1 MTERFAQLFSKLRT
15 SKNGALVAFVNL
27 CDPSPEKSREILN
40 TLTEAGT
47 DAFELGI
54 PFSDPCADDPAVC
67 IGTKRAI
74 ENGSDTQK
82 CLEVVRSYRAEHPDV
97 PISLTLYLNQAFAP
111 GLENFFADCSKAGVD
126 AVRIV
131 DIPCSMRAEDSEW
144 DKAARR
150 FGISL
155 VGAVAPNTSDE
166 NIRLVAGQRSEY
178 VGLMTAGTLTDAA
191 DSARSGV
198 QHAVK
203 LLKQTNESNAALVL
217 NCNDADTAVSA
228 MRCGAAGV
236 VVSAAYARIINEN
249 ISDEPRLKAQLT
261 DFTKR
266 MKAAL
271 GNTLRA

>member
-1 MTERFAQLFSKLRT
+1 MTERFAQLFSKLRNH
-15 SKNGALVAFVNL
+15 KEGALVAFVNL

-40 TLTEAGT
+40 TLTESGV

-67 IGTKRAI
+67 IGAKRAI

-82 CLEVVRSYRAEHPDV
+82 CLAVVRSYRAEHPDV

-131 DIPCSMRAEDSEW
+131 DIPCSMRADDTEW
-144 DKAARR
+144 DEAARR

-155 VGAVAPNTSDE
+155 VGAVAPNTCDE
-166 NIRLVAGQRSEY
+166 KIRLIAGQRSEY
-178 VGLMTAGTLTDAA
+178 VGLMTTANLSDAENGA
-191 DSARSGV
+191 

-203 LLKQTNESNAALVL
+203 LIKQTDENNAALVL
-217 NCNDADTAVSA
+217 NCNDSDTAVSA
-228 MRCGAAGV
+228 MKCGAAGII
-236 VVSAAYARIINEN
+236 VSAAYARIINEN
-249 ISDEPRLKAQLT
+249 LLDESRLTAQLI

-271 GNTLRA
+271 KNVLCA

>member
-1 MTERFAQLFSKLRT
+1 MTERFAQLFSKLRDN
-15 SKNGALVAFVNL
+15 KDGALVAFVNL

-40 TLTEAGT
+40 TLTGAGA

-67 IGTKRAI
+67 VGAKRAI
-74 ENGSDTQK
+74 ENDSNTQK

-111 GLENFFADCSKAGVD
+111 GLENFFADCRKAGID

-131 DIPCSMRAEDSEW
+131 DIPCSMRSDDTEW

-150 FGISL
+150 FGVSL

-166 NIRLVAGQRSEY
+166 KIRLVAGQRSAY
-178 VGLMTAGTLTDAA
+178 VGLMTAGNFTDAVL
-191 DSARSGV
+191 SV
-198 QHAVK
+198 TQHAVK
-203 LLKQTNESNAALVL
+203 LIKQTDENNAALVL
-217 NCNDADTAVSA
+217 NCNDADTAASA
-228 MRCGAAGV
+228 MRCGAAGIIV
-236 VVSAAYARIINEN
+236 NAAYARIINEN
-249 ISDEPRLKAQLT
+249 LSDETRLTAQLA
-261 DFTKR
+261 DFTKS

-271 GNTLRA
+271 KNSLCA